1 MGVATIMIIACHAS
15 ATITLLPNWLSH
27 VLDLGNYG
35 VDIFFLLSGVGAY
48 YSLSKEPSLVS
59 WGGQKNIMK
68 KGFVEYIYPIF

>member
-35 VDIFFLLSGVGAY
+35 VDIFFYYRVSG
-48 YSLSKEPSLVS
+48 L
-59 WGGQKNIMK
+59 I
-68 KGFVEYIYPIF
+68 IH